1 MLLLDE
7 FDGIRYG
14 LLAHEDVAEMARVI
28 GQVFSRS
35 DPLGVAI
42 GMKAEDI
49 EAFVLVFGTK
59 AVAEGLTVVAR
70 ARSGALVGAMFSDD
84 FGTPPPDLDAL
95 PVSFAPVG
103 ALLERLDE
111 EYRRTRSIGEGS
123 HAHFNMLAIVPE
135 LSGRCIAQKLVELG
149 MENAARRGYGFAVT
163 EANGPISQHIF
174 RKLGFQQR
182 HLVSYK
188 DFRFNDRP
196 VFAAIESTRGIMLME
211 ADIQSQLG
219 A

>member
-42 GMKAEDI
+42 GMKAEDV

-70 ARSGALVGAMFSDD
+70 GRSGALVGAMFSDD
-84 FGTPPPDLDAL
+84 FGTP
-95 PVSFAPVG
+95 
-103 ALLERLDE
+103 
-111 EYRRTRSIGEGS
+111 
-123 HAHFNMLAIVPE
+123 
-135 LSGRCIAQKLVELG
+135 Q
-149 MENAARRGYGFAVT
+149 RG
-163 EANGPISQHIF
+163 
-174 RKLGFQQR
+174 
-182 HLVSYK
+182 
-188 DFRFNDRP
+188 
-196 VFAAIESTRGIMLME
+196 
-211 ADIQSQLG
+211 
-219 A
+219 